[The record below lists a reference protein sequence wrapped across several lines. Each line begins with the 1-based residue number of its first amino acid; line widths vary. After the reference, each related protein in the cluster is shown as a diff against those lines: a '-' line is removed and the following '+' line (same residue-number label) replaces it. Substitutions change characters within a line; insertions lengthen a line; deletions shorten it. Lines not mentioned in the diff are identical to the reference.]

1 MIDKTSLLKLFENQ
15 NINYKIFLHPPLFTV
30 EESKRI
36 RGEIKGAHTKN
47 LFLKN
52 KKNDFFLFSCLE
64 NTKIDLKELKNNLNL
79 GNISFAGERYL
90 KELLNIK
97 PGAVTPF
104 GLLNDL
110 DNKIVFYLDEKL
122 TNFKILNFHPLD
134 NTATISINT
143 LEFFRFMNNNM
154 KLVKIVDFDT
164 YVIKNEYKC

>member
-15 NINYKIFLHPPLFTV
+15 NINYEIFQHPPLFTV
-30 EESKRI
+30 KESKRI

-52 KKNDFFLFSCLE
+52 KKNDFYLFSCLE
-64 NTKIDLKELKNNLNL
+64 STKIDLRELKKNLNL
-79 GNISFAGERYL
+79 GNISFAREKYL

-122 TNFKILNFHPLD
+122 TDFKIVNFHPLD

-143 LEFFRFMNNNM
+143 VEFLRFMNNNM
-154 KLVKIVDFDT
+154 KLVKIINFDT